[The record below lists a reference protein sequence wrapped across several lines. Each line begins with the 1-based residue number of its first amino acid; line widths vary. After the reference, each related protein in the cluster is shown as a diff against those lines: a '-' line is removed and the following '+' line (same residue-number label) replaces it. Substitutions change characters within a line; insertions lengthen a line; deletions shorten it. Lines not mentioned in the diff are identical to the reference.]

1 MWEKG
6 NPCVLSVGMH
16 TGTTTMENSMELPQK
31 INIGMPVDPAILLL
45 GIYPKNA
52 KTLIQKNTCTSMII
66 IYNSQDLEVA
76 QVPVSR

>member
-1 MWEKG
+1 MQRKE
-6 NPCVLSVGMH
+6 NPHALLVGMQIGVA
-16 TGTTTMENSMELPQK
+16 TVGNSMELPQK

-52 KTLIQKNTCTSMII
+52 KTLIRKNTCTSMII

-76 QVPVSR
+76 PVPVSR